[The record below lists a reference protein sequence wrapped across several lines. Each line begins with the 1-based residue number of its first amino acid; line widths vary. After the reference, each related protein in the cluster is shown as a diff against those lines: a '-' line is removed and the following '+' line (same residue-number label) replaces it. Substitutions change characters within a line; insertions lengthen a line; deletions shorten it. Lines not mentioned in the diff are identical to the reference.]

1 MRKTLFLLLLC
12 CASFLT
18 ACSSLPDGVQKPSLK
33 INDLTSERVN
43 NIPGFNVSYTI
54 MHKTPEPLP
63 LQELKFEV
71 FVNGKIAGVLVI
83 EPEEKIPSNI
93 ENHYEQFVPANKLPP
108 VAADSLQ
115 TPMLKIAGKVDLTMV
130 VDDSEKTQFLNQK
143 DTYEGLIHAAGE

>member
-93 ENHYEQFVPANKLPP
+93 ENHYEQFV
-108 VAADSLQ
+108 AADSLQ

>member
-83 EPEEKIPSNI
+83 EPEEK
-93 ENHYEQFVPANKLPP
+93 
-108 VAADSLQ
+108 
-115 TPMLKIAGKVDLTMV
+115 LKIIMSNLYLQI
-130 VDDSEKTQFLNQK
+130 SSPL
-143 DTYEGLIHAAGE
+143 